1 VGGWGAGAEEGVGVL
16 GSRLAIMVDL
26 SVKWQAVFWNT
37 VQQRENAAA
46 LREAAIAGRLGEWTQ
61 TLTGVV
67 VSACESLGWQAS
79 AKWHFLELLPL
90 PRSEYLALDVM
101 AFPAGGAQRWQFPVA
116 VFELENSRADDRIAY
131 SLWKVLCVRTELRLV
146 FCYRHSPKEGA
157 PLVRFLQDQ
166 VLRAMPLADRVA
178 LGGETL
184 VVVGSRDE
192 SDLFPYGFFRWWRLD
207 VNIGAFEA
215 V

>member
-79 AKWHFLELLPL
+79 ARWHPLDLLPM
-90 PRSEYLALDVM
+90 P
-101 AFPAGGAQRWQFPVA
+101 PGARRWQFPVA
-116 VFELENSRADDRIAY
+116 VFEMENSRTDDRIAY
-131 SLWKVLCVRTELRLV
+131 SLWKVICVRAELRAV
-146 FCYRHSPKEGA
+146 FCYRRSPDQSA
-157 PLVRFLQDQ
+157 PLVRFLQNE
-166 VLRAMPLADRVA
+166 VVKAMPLADRIK

-192 SDLFPYGFFRWWRLD
+192 SELFPYEFFRWWRLD